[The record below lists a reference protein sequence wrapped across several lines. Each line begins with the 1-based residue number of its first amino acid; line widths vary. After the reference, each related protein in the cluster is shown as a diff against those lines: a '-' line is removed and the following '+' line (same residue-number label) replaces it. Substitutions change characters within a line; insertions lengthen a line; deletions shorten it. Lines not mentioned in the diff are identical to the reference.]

1 MDIHLATRALA
12 AVRIA
17 LGVALFVAPRR
28 AARGWIGRDADAV
41 GTTAAV
47 RGLGARDVALGVGL
61 LAASNPGDDHRDLHR
76 WLEAGIVADAA
87 DAAATVL
94 MGRPDVRRGG
104 VVVLAASG
112 AALGGWLRT
121 RLP

>member
-12 AVRIA
+12 ATRIA
-17 LGVALFVAPRR
+17 LGVALFVAPRQ
-28 AARGWIGRDADAV
+28 AARGWIGDDVDGV
-41 GTTAAV
+41 GTAAAV

-61 LAASNPGDDHRDLHR
+61 LASSSPGDDHRDLHR
-76 WLEAGIVADAA
+76 WLEAGIVADVA

-94 MGRPDVRRGG
+94 MGRPDLKRGA
-104 VVVLAASG
+104 VVALAASG
-112 AALGGWLRT
+112 AAIGGWLRT